1 MPIYLSIYICV
12 WCMCMCTCMCIYIY
26 NQENNLAAV
35 LNELF
40 GFFKSE
46 VKLKF
51 FFYLEVSPNKFFIE
65 LAVVLPI
72 DVENDLSFDIVLPDL
87 YGPLDLCPDYTV

>member
-1 MPIYLSIYICV
+1 M
-12 WCMCMCTCMCIYIY
+12 Y
-26 NQENNLAAV
+26 NHENNLAAV
-35 LNELF
+35 LKLLF

-51 FFYLEVSPNKFFIE
+51 FFYLEVSNRFFIE

-87 YGPLDLCPDYTV
+87 YGTLDLCADYSV

>member
-1 MPIYLSIYICV
+1 M
-12 WCMCMCTCMCIYIY
+12 
-26 NQENNLAAV
+26 AAV
-35 LNELF
+35 LKVLF
-40 GFFKSE
+40 GFLKSE

-51 FFYLEVSPNKFFIE
+51 LFYLEVSPNRFFIE

-87 YGPLDLCPDYTV
+87 YGALDLCAD

>member
-1 MPIYLSIYICV
+1 M
-12 WCMCMCTCMCIYIY
+12 
-26 NQENNLAAV
+26 AAV
-35 LNELF
+35 LKVLF

-51 FFYLEVSPNKFFIE
+51 FFYLEVSNRFFIE

-87 YGPLDLCPDYTV
+87 YAPLDLCADYSV

>member
-1 MPIYLSIYICV
+1 MVHVYVYV
-12 WCMCMCTCMCIYIY
+12 YVYIY

-51 FFYLEVSPNKFFIE
+51 FFYLGASPNKFFIE

-87 YGPLDLCPDYTV
+87 YGPLDLCPDYSV

>member
-1 MPIYLSIYICV
+1 
-12 WCMCMCTCMCIYIY
+12 
-26 NQENNLAAV
+26 LAAV
-35 LNELF
+35 LKVLF

-51 FFYLEVSPNKFFIE
+51 FFYLEVSNRFFIE

-87 YGPLDLCPDYTV
+87 YAPLDLCADYSV